1 MTNLKRTARLATGAL
16 VLAITSACS
25 SSGGLGSVLGGVLGT
40 PESTNQLSGTVQRV
54 DTQNQQITLQQSNG
68 QTLTVAYDSKTQ
80 VTYQNQNYPVTSL
93 DPGDQV
99 TARIQS
105 GNNGGYYTDL
115 VQVTQPVNGS
125 ATGSSSSSN
134 VQSLQGTV
142 RQVNVSNGWFTL
154 DAGSGVLL
162 TVSLPYNPSSADLN
176 KFQNLRS
183 GDYVRL
189 YGVFINNTRV
199 ELQRFY

>member
-1 MTNLKRTARLATGAL
+1 MTKVQRTARFAAGTLA
-16 VLAITSACS
+16 LAFLGACS
-25 SSGGLGSVLGGVLGT
+25 NAGGLGNVLGGVLGT
-40 PESTNQLSGTVQRV
+40 PESSNQLIATVQRV
-54 DTQNQQITLQQSNG
+54 DTRNQQITLQQSNG
-68 QTLTVAYDSKTQ
+68 QTVVVAYDNQTQ
-80 VTYQNQNYPVTSL
+80 VVYQNQNYPVTSL
-93 DPGDQV
+93 EPGDQV

-105 GNNGGYYTDL
+105 GNNGSYYTDL

-125 ATGSSSSSN
+125 ATGTTNSAN

-162 TVSLPYNPSSADLN
+162 TVSLPYNPSSTDLN
-176 KFQNLRS
+176 RFQNLRS
-183 GDYVRL
+183 GDFVRL
-189 YGVFINNTRV
+189 YGVFINSTRV

>member
-1 MTNLKRTARLATGAL
+1 MTNMQRTARLATAAL
-16 VLAITSACS
+16 ALAVTSACS
-25 SSGGLGSVLGGVLGT
+25 SGGGLGNVLGGVLGT
-40 PESTNQLSGTVQRV
+40 PESNQLSGTIQRV
-54 DTQNQQITLQQSNG
+54 DTRNQQITLQQSNG
-68 QTLTVAYDSKTQ
+68 QTITVTYDNQTQ
-80 VTYQNQNYPVTSL
+80 VVYQNQNYSVTSL

-105 GNNGGYYTDL
+105 GNNGSYYTDL
-115 VQVTQPVNGS
+115 VQVTQPVNNSTTGTTSS
-125 ATGSSSSSN
+125 AN

-162 TVSLPYNPSSADLN
+162 TVSLPYNPSSSDLN
-176 KFQNLRS
+176 RFQNLRS

-189 YGVFINNTRV
+189 YGVFINSTRV

>member
-1 MTNLKRTARLATGAL
+1 MTNFQRTARLVATTLAL
-16 VLAITSACS
+16 AFLSACS
-25 SSGGLGSVLGGVLGT
+25 NAGGLGNVLGGVLGT

-68 QTLTVAYDSKTQ
+68 QTLIVAYDNKTQ

-115 VQVTQPVNGS
+115 VQVTQPVNDGLS
-125 ATGSSSSSN
+125 FN
-134 VQSLQGTV
+134 
-142 RQVNVSNGWFTL
+142 N
-154 DAGSGVLL
+154 AGG
-162 TVSLPYNPSSADLN
+162 PSPAH
-176 KFQNLRS
+176 
-183 GDYVRL
+183 
-189 YGVFINNTRV
+189 
-199 ELQRFY
+199 